1 MVALRIGPK
10 LARSIAPGLK
20 HFFAVGIGFFLL
32 FVGLHE
38 AGIVRGGARRFARS
52 ARPPRPRGLWLDRGA
67 ALGVATP
74 PQAVFALPFQ
84 GDLSLRGLAFSA
96 DIRGVLELSFLPIL
110 LTLFLVSFLDTIGTL
125 SGLGAAGEMLD
136 ESGDLPAIEGPMLVN
151 ALSCIFAAVVGTST
165 SGAFLESVTGIREGA
180 RTALAALTTALL
192 EMPGR
197 PGLPSPA
204 AALRAEQPFAKQ
216 RVGA

>member
-1 MVALRIGPK
+1 MALGDLRDPRVLLALGGFGLIAVLQARRITGALLIGMVATT
-10 LARSIAPGLK
+10 AA
-20 HFFAVGIGFFLL
+20 
-32 FVGLHE
+32 
-38 AGIVRGGARRFARS
+38 
-52 ARPPRPRGLWLDRGA
+52 GA

-110 LTLFLVSFLDTIGTL
+110 LTLFLVSLLDTIGTL

-136 ESGDLPAIEGPMLVN
+136 ESGDFPAIEGPMLVN

-165 SGAFLESVTGIREGA
+165 SGAFLESATGIREGA
-180 RTALAALTTALL
+180 RTGLAALTTALL

-204 AALRAEQPFAKQ
+204 AALRAEQPFAEQ